1 MKKRI
6 ILTLLLSLFIEY
18 NYGKSSITETENIIL
33 IKKDSH
39 QVKPKSSASINI
51 PIHATI
57 NSSFIEISFDYDIQ
71 NLNIYIEN
79 RQGDIVYDNTVS
91 VSASI
96 ILPISIEGYNSG
108 DYTIEFKYGNTILY
122 GEISI

>member
-33 IKKDSH
+33 IKRDSH
-39 QVKPKSSASINI
+39 QIKPKSSESINI

-57 NSSFIEISFDYDIQ
+57 NTSFIEISFDCNIKD
-71 NLNIYIEN
+71 LNIYIEDEN
-79 RQGDIVYDNTVS
+79 GEIIYDSTLTVS
-91 VSASI
+91 TST

-108 DYTIEFKYGNTILY
+108 DYTIEFKYGNTIVY